1 MKVDL
6 TDDELKIIYHAVRYW
21 QIHKAPFDGKDYKI
35 CNQILDRWFTEVK
48 LIKGTDGDTS
58 ETVH

>member
-21 QIHKAPFDGKDYKI
+21 QIHKAPFQGKDYKI
-35 CNQILDRWFTEVK
+35 CNQILDRWFADAK
-48 LIKGTDGDTS
+48 LNKGQN
-58 ETVH
+58 V